1 MILRILLLLIIISFS
16 SCNFFENHFS
26 AKKKSLDFFDALLND
41 DFDKCVDLMPIATHP
56 ELSKDTMVAQMR
68 QFKEKLDSR
77 MGLNLQPTFLS
88 SLTDKNATV
97 DPPVT
102 HELGVVQLA
111 NDTCY
116 AKFEV
121 RFDNTTG
128 QVDNIEL
135 VSINT
140 VPEASNLN
148 VFGFFAIIVLSFNL
162 FTIWKVVKSNLVG
175 KWKWIFAIVIFNYPT
190 LVYSV
195 IQGPFISWKNIQV
208 LLGVS
213 YSIADID
220 EMKVMIG
227 LPIGAIWVLY
237 KLYGKK
243 SSELQ
248 VIDS

>member
-1 MILRILLLLIIISFS
+1 MLYRILLLIIIVSFS

-26 AKKKSLDFFDALLND
+26 AKKKSLEFVEALLCD
-41 DFDKCVDLMPIATHP
+41 DFAKCVDLMPIASHP

-68 QFKEKLDSR
+68 QFKKNLDNR
-77 MGLNLQPTFLS
+77 MGLNLKPTFLN

-97 DPPVT
+97 DPPVI
-102 HELGVVQLA
+102 HEFGVVQLA

-116 AKFEV
+116 AKFQV

-140 VPEASNLN
+140 VPEKSNLN
-148 VFGFFAIIVLSFNL
+148 VFGFFALIVLSFNL

-175 KWKWIFAIVIFNYPT
+175 KWKWIIAIVVLNYPT
-190 LVYSV
+190 FIYSV
-195 IQGPFISWKNIQV
+195 TQGPFISWKNIQA
-208 LLGVS
+208 LFGVS
-213 YSIADID
+213 YSIADFD

-237 KLYGKK
+237 KLHGKN

-248 VIDS
+248 VSDS